1 MYGWVNK
8 DMLKAGQVLK
18 IEGIAVYAGY
28 SLNGYY
34 FTYEALQNININ
46 VPLYVEH
53 VYDRQVGE
61 VRLFTSDDGS
71 YLAYEGTVWLG
82 SLTEQEVSNLKA
94 GLYRVSIGVEVH
106 EYYVSQHVNGENVEE
121 FILIHSIKPFEL
133 SLVENPAFP
142 LTTLYMQNAKK
153 VKVNADEI
161 KEDILILRN
170 KMTGAAKRAGAINI
184 IPTITKHDSKAVDKG
199 DINRDM
205 TEDKPV
211 ISTNSNVDNV
221 LESLNA
227 FVSRQRGHIKFT
239 INTIDASPFETRS
252 EMGIVPKPRHISAN
266 LEEFLARG
274 RVEGK
279 NATWIVV
286 PVVDWETFI
295 DGTTPADATQNITE
309 VTAPVSYKG
318 YRQSVTDLAKV
329 ASPVDLVGELV
340 ALERDMIAYEID
352 KAIFDQRGEITTSP
366 LDATSTLDPSTV
378 LTAIRQ
384 IRATGNMNDLIL
396 LCPPKVFHDLMGSPE
411 ISNFIEYGEGN
422 TLSARDGI
430 NEFFIYGVRV
440 RMTSKEITET
450 VGNSSKLVS
459 IMFPAGAIGVAIG
472 NLEVEIFRDG
482 NALKDVI
489 TIKRPFALKYL
500 LPDQCIKIRSD

>member
-1 MYGWVNK
+1 MPDLEPILN
-8 DMLKAGQVLK
+8 

-34 FTYEALQNININ
+34 FTYEALQSINTN

-53 VYDRQVGE
+53 AYDRQVGE

-71 YLAYEGTVWLG
+71 YLAYKGTVWLG
-82 SLTEQEVSNLKA
+82 SLTEQEVSDLKA

-106 EYYVSQHVNGENVEE
+106 EYYVSQHVNEGDVEE

-133 SLVENPAFP
+133 SLVKNPAFP
-142 LTTLYMQNAKK
+142 LTTLYMQNARKIKVDTEAMKK
-153 VKVNADEI
+153 
-161 KEDILILRN
+161 DILILRN
-170 KMTGAAKRAGAINI
+170 KMVDTGRRAGTINI
-184 IPTITKHDSKAVDKG
+184 ISTITKHEHSHIMQAKKG
-199 DINRDM
+199 GINKDM
-205 TEDKPV
+205 AEGKPV
-211 ISTNSNVDNV
+211 ITTNSEIDHV

-239 INTIDASPFETRS
+239 INAIDASPFATRS

-286 PVVDWETFI
+286 PVVDWTTFI

-309 VTAPVSYKG
+309 VSASVTYKG

-352 KAIFDQRGEITTSP
+352 KAIFDQRGEITTPP

-411 ISNFIEYGEGN
+411 ISNFIDYGEGN
-422 TLSARDGI
+422 TLSARNGI

-440 RMTSKEITET
+440 RMTSKEITEE
-450 VGNSSKLVS
+450 VGGDNKLVS

-500 LPDQCIKIRSD
+500 LPDHCIKIRSD

>member
-1 MYGWVNK
+1 MSDAVP
-8 DMLKAGQVLK
+8 VLK

-34 FTYEALQNININ
+34 FTYDALQAINTS

-53 VYDRQVGE
+53 VYDRQIGE

-71 YLAYEGTVWLG
+71 YLAYEGTIWLG
-82 SLTEQEVSNLKA
+82 SLTEEEVGNLKS

-106 EYYVSQHVNGENVEE
+106 EYYVSQHVNGGDVDE
-121 FILIHSIKPFEL
+121 FILIHSIKPVEL
-133 SLVENPAFP
+133 SLVKNPAFP
-142 LTTLYMQNAKK
+142 LTTLYMQNAREIN
-153 VKVNADEI
+153 VNAEAI

-170 KMTGAAKRAGAINI
+170 KMADAGTRAGAINI
-184 IPTITKHDSKAVDKG
+184 ISTKYNPITTADKG
-199 DINRDM
+199 DINKDM

-211 ISTNSNVDNV
+211 ISTNSEINHV

-239 INTIDASPFETRS
+239 INAIDASPFATRS

-266 LEEFLARG
+266 LEEFLSRG

-286 PVVDWETFI
+286 PVVDWATFI

-309 VTAPVSYKG
+309 VTASVAYKG

-340 ALERDMIAYEID
+340 TLERDMIAYEID

-384 IRATGNMNDLIL
+384 IRATGNMSDLIL

-411 ISNFIEYGEGN
+411 VSNFIDYGEGN
-422 TLSARDGI
+422 TLSAKNGI

-440 RMTSKEITET
+440 RMTSKEITEE
-450 VGNSSKLVS
+450 VGDDNKLVS

-500 LPDQCIKIRSD
+500 LPDHCIKIRSD